1 VVIDHLAGRGT
12 VAVTDAALCAPFA
25 PLVVRIIAEAQVID
39 DRIIKIDHFLNHRID
54 AVLMQAI
61 GAELARRVTPFMPDL
76 VLTAGASG
84 IPPALTTALALGIPL
99 VYAKKY
105 APLTELPAYSR
116 IVPSPTRGGEYR
128 LAVARTVLPADA
140 RVVLIDDFLANGGTA
155 AALADIVA
163 EAGARLVAAGF
174 VVEKTFQSGRARL
187 AAHGPPPLVVLAQ
200 VARLTGGRVVM
211 EAVP

>member
-1 VVIDHLAGRGT
+1 VTGHLAGQER
-12 VAVTDAALCAPFA
+12 VKFIDAALSAPFA
-25 PLVVRIIAEAQVID
+25 PLVERILAEAQVID

-54 AVLMQAI
+54 SGLMHAI
-61 GAELARRVTPFMPDL
+61 GAELARRVAPFAPDL
-76 VLTAGASG
+76 VLTAEASG
-84 IPPALTTALALGIPL
+84 IPPALTTALALGVPL

-128 LAVARTVLPADA
+128 LAVARAVLPSGA
-140 RVVLIDDFLANGGTA
+140 RVALIDDFLANGGTA
-155 AALADIVA
+155 AALAEIVA

-174 VVEKTFQSGRARL
+174 VVEKTFQPGRARL